1 MKAVILYRSQSDHE
15 RSVNDYMH
23 DFEHQTGKTIEA
35 LDVEQQEGQELAQL
49 YDIMQ
54 YPAVIARAEDGSLI
68 KVWSDGQ
75 LPLMNELSYF
85 IKGD

>member
-15 RSVNDYMH
+15 RSVNDYMR